1 MRGDG
6 PRIRLEGAQG
16 AGRSNIG
23 GGSCRSSEG
32 ADSMRPVVQDA
43 SVVDLFCG
51 AGGLSQGFY
60 QEGFRIA
67 AGVDADEDC
76 RHAFERNN
84 GGKFLRRNIVDVTAA
99 EVADAFGSRTMV
111 WRLRR
116 EPLTRRRT
124 SFGATLSHKGRGKI
138 GVLAAGRVHTRIGIS
153 T

>member
-1 MRGDG
+1 VLASIDFNDQSL
-6 PRIRLEGAQG
+6 LETHKVENKALKRNL
-16 AGRSNIG
+16 AAKL
-23 GGSCRSSEG
+23 EL
-32 ADSMRPVVQDA
+32 PEP
-43 SVVDLFCG
+43 SV
-51 AGGLSQGFY
+51 AKQSPHRQ
-60 QEGFRIA
+60 FRI
-67 AGVDADEDC
+67 GW
-76 RHAFERNN
+76 F
-84 GGKFLRRNIVDVTAA
+84 TAHLLG